1 MQGRGVGVRRAG
13 GFARSRKETEDGGGR
28 DDLISRYAVACGL
41 DCGRDN
47 LISRYALASGLGFVA
62 RGNRMLA
69 HGG

>member
-1 MQGRGVGVRRAG
+1 VQGRGVGVRRAG
-13 GFARSRKETEDGGGR
+13 RFARSRKETEDGGGR
-28 DDLISRYAVACGL
+28 DGLISRYAVACGSGW
-41 DCGRDN
+41 GRDD